1 MKLETFESD
10 PHVYKREKRR
20 TYKKNDG
27 ILCIINQKGGGFKR
41 FHDELEDDVLA
52 RSPAS

>member
-27 ILCIINQKGGGFKR
+27 ILCIINQKVGGRGGGGGGGGF
-41 FHDELEDDVLA
+41 
-52 RSPAS
+52 